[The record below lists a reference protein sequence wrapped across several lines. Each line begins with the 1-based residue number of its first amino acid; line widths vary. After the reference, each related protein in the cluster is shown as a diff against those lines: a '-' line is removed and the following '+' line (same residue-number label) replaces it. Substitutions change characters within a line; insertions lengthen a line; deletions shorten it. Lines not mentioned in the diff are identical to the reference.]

1 MQLKATQEGAYKL
14 KYSTESL
21 GPFTDSWE
29 ALSEPIQKEMCEPA
43 AENVGV
49 SRDIVKVGP

>member
-1 MQLKATQEGAYKL
+1 MQLKATQEGVYEL

-21 GPFTDSWE
+21 GPHTDSWK
-29 ALSEPIQKEMCEPA
+29 ALSEPILKEMFEPA

-49 SRDIVKVGP
+49 SRDVL